1 MLNNLG
7 TVEVMVVSVIL
18 LLLFG
23 GKKLNDIARGLGK
36 SEKEFEKAK
45 KEYEDVLTK
54 EGSEESVSEQ
64 TAPTNPP
71 QASEDDQSTGGGL
84 NA

>member
-7 TVEVMVVSVIL
+7 TVEVMVVSVVL

-23 GKKLNDIARGLGK
+23 GKKLNDIAHGLGK
-36 SEKEFEKAK
+36 SQKEFEKAK
-45 KEYEDVLTK
+45 KEYEEVLTQKGK
-54 EGSEESVSEQ
+54 EEAPPEE
-64 TAPTNPP
+64 TPTNNTP
-71 QASEDDQSTGGGL
+71 QAGSDEKTGGDL